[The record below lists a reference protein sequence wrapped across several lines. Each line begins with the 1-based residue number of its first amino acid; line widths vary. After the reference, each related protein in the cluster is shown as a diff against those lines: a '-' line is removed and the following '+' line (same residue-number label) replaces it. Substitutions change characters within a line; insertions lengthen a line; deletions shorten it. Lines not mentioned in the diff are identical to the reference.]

1 MKKVFASVAAVA
13 VMAALCSH
21 ASAADWSKTTY
32 ADGNPD
38 TCKLIS
44 TDENGATWTAAVD
57 GDLGKIMITIG
68 DVVENEEDIQ
78 KIYSGSWKITYNG
91 LSAFSGTDVGWLGGG
106 TYVCTGNSATY
117 SLSPDSWD
125 EDGKAVW
132 EDSQT
137 VEDSFKWLLPSSVPA
152 DGTAQLVFMDWSG
165 QPMLSKGVTF
175 TVSDLKLFDK
185 EGNEIPQKAYS
196 GSAAAAETVEE
207 VVEEAPAE
215 EVVEEVVEEAPA
227 EEAVEAAP
235 TVVEVA
241 ATPSTATG
249 NTSAMAVAAIM
260 AVAGAAAVVSR
271 RK

>member
-185 EGNEIPQKAYS
+185 EGNEIPQKA
-196 GSAAAAETVEE
+196 T
-207 VVEEAPAE
+207 
-215 EVVEEVVEEAPA
+215 
-227 EEAVEAAP
+227 AVLP
-235 TVVEVA
+235 QLLRQLKKLLKKL
-241 ATPSTATG
+241 PQ
-249 NTSAMAVAAIM
+249 
-260 AVAGAAAVVSR
+260 
-271 RK
+271 RKLLKR